1 MQREGLIKDRPVK
14 EKRKSKPYE
23 QMTHPGERI
32 QIDVKVVPQSCLAN
46 KEERLYPVYRYRW
59 ILSVS
64 NFRCLSGAKH
74 LFVRWILE
82 KINRQFQKLGVK
94 VECVQTDNGFEFANR
109 FSNSQK
115 DKLTL
120 FEKTAQEPVFV
131 TILFSHIHPDI
142 MEKWNAVIEKTK
154 NFFMILI
161 PPIPLTTLVGS

>member
-1 MQREGLIKDRPVK
+1 MNNDPSGRTHPNRREGCSTKLLNQQRRTAI
-14 EKRKSKPYE
+14 
-23 QMTHPGERI
+23 
-32 QIDVKVVPQSCLAN
+32 
-46 KEERLYPVYRYRW
+46 PVYRYRW

-74 LFVRWILE
+74 LFVHWILE

-120 FEKTAQEPVFV
+120 FEKTAQELVFV